1 MRSNQKGFTLIEI
14 LAVLL
19 ILGVI
24 VGMAVMKFGSI
35 DSSAKRQ
42 GINMA
47 IVDLNGQEM
56 KVWTEGK
63 FKDGWTDQEIFDKVD
78 YQIKNYTWISLDRSG
93 GELKFGET
101 TEQLTRLS
109 STPQEPARWSLST

>member
-1 MRSNQKGFTLIEI
+1 MNPNNQKGFTLVEI
-14 LAVLL
+14 LAVLV

-24 VGMAVMKFGSI
+24 VGMVIPKFISI
-35 DSSAKRQ
+35 DKNAEKQ

-63 FKDGWTDQEIFDKVD
+63 FNNGWTDQKIFSNVD
-78 YQIKNYTWISLDRSG
+78 YQIKGYTWINIGISG
-93 GELKFGET
+93 GELEFGQT
-101 TEQLTRLS
+101 TAQLNRTP
-109 STPQEPARWSLST
+109 STLQEPARWSLK

>member
-1 MRSNQKGFTLIEI
+1 MNPNQKGFTLVEI
-14 LAVLL
+14 LAVLV

-24 VGMAVMKFGSI
+24 VGMAVPKFISI
-35 DSSAKRQ
+35 DISAERQ

-63 FKDGWTDQEIFDKVD
+63 FNDGWTDAEIFSKVD
-78 YQIKNYTWISLDRSG
+78 HQIKGYTWISLNPSG
-93 GELKFGET
+93 GELKFGKT
-101 TEQLTRLS
+101 TEQLTRVLS
-109 STPQEPARWSLST
+109 TSQGSARWSLK